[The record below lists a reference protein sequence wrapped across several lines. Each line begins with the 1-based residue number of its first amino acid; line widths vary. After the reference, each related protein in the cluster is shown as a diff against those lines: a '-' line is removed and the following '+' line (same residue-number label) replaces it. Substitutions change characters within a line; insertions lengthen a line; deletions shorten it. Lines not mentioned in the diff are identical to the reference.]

1 MMHRSLPKK
10 SRVMHTSLFFRKKLI
25 FWLLFTCLVSH
36 GISPAIAANNFDPA
50 SNKNMARVLSVN
62 QETTSTPEEAQIC
75 SQTIVSD
82 RQLAERQEASKPW
95 YIKYWQPILGGVIGG
110 IIGKQM
116 GRYYGSTNN
125 KWKTPTLIG
134 GLALGA
140 LLGPG
145 FALGSYGLG
154 ALSEHYWPTKL
165 PLEVTLSLVGGIL
178 GDAAWKMLFPKNPP
192 SSLLDKP
199 EPGEF
204 LAEQQFF
211 LETTCFQATNYYY
224 QESTYRVSYAYQGQT
239 RNALLA
245 YEPQETIEVDLSGTP
260 VNALPEDPL

>member
-1 MMHRSLPKK
+1 
-10 SRVMHTSLFFRKKLI
+10 
-25 FWLLFTCLVSH
+25 
-36 GISPAIAANNFDPA
+36 
-50 SNKNMARVLSVN
+50 
-62 QETTSTPEEAQIC
+62 
-75 SQTIVSD
+75 
-82 RQLAERQEASKPW
+82 
-95 YIKYWQPILGGVIGG
+95 
-110 IIGKQM
+110 M

-204 LAEQQFF
+204 LTEQQFY
-211 LETTCFQATNYYY
+211 LETTCLQATNYKH
-224 QESTYRVSYAYQGQT
+224 QENWYTVNYIYNGEVRTSNFT
-239 RNALLA
+239 
-245 YEPQETIEVDLSGTP
+245 YEPQDSIEVDNSG
-260 VNALPEDPL
+260 NPLNSTL